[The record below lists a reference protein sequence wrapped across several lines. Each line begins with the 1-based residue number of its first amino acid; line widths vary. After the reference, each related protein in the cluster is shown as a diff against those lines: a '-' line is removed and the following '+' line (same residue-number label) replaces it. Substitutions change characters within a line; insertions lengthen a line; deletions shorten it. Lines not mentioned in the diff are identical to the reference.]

1 MARPKFHKTIGFFGD
16 SFCASTD
23 NNSWTELL
31 ANKLNATIVNRGKN
45 GSSIWT
51 AILDFDKCRNSNSIP
66 DVNIFCWTNPQRL
79 YHPTKATNMGT
90 MLKEK
95 SSLADAVRK
104 YYAYLY
110 FKDKE
115 ILNYKFTLE
124 YFENFILKNIKDKKI
139 YQIFSLNPKDCN
151 TPSLEVDL
159 NYNFI
164 NEFSLLQFSEYPSEY
179 TREHHIDN
187 NWNSKILFN
196 HMSIDKNQ
204 QLADYFFQKITTSKY
219 N

>member
-1 MARPKFHKTIGFFGD
+1 MVRLKSHKTIGFFGD

-31 ANKLNATIVNRGKN
+31 ANKLNATIANRGKA

-66 DVNIFCWTNPQRL
+66 DINIFCWTNPQRI
-79 YHPTKATNMGT
+79 YHPTKTPT
-90 MLKEK
+90 LRSVLKEK

-110 FKDKE
+110 FEDKE
-115 ILNYKFTLE
+115 NLNYKFTLE
-124 YFENFILKNIKDKKI
+124 YFENYILKNIKDKKI
-139 YQIFSLNPKDCN
+139 YQIFSINPKDCN
-151 TPSLEVDL
+151 TSSLEVNL
-159 NYNFI
+159 NYSFI
-164 NEFSLLQFSEYPSEY
+164 NEFSLLQFSEYTIENHMS
-179 TREHHIDN
+179 HFWQKMHKLHI
-187 NWNSKILFN
+187 N

-204 QLADYFFQKITTSKY
+204 QLADYFFQKIPT
-219 N
+219 